1 MVRLWV
7 GGKGAAEKLHC
18 FIFEP
23 ARVAIFRVASARD
36 SPRDATRRSR
46 MDGVMSCGDGYVG
59 GWDFGNVRTARRP
72 LIFSAVSVNPA
83 SLYRVSPNFSTKS
96 ISDPGPVIWS
106 DPRNLK
112 PSVRGSMPRSA
123 MNLGTEA
130 PPSALAM
137 MSSRSPRPISPMTS
151 SSSEVAEQRSAD
163 LAARRVERV
172 ALAGAT
178 ARAERTRG
186 LKVKAAI
193 L

>member
-1 MVRLWV
+1 M
-7 GGKGAAEKLHC
+7 GH
-18 FIFEP
+18 
-23 ARVAIFRVASARD
+23 
-36 SPRDATRRSR
+36 
-46 MDGVMSCGDGYVG
+46 
-59 GWDFGNVRTARRP
+59 VRTARRP

-96 ISDPGPVIWS
+96 ISEPGPVIWS

>member
-1 MVRLWV
+1 
-7 GGKGAAEKLHC
+7 
-18 FIFEP
+18 
-23 ARVAIFRVASARD
+23 
-36 SPRDATRRSR
+36 
-46 MDGVMSCGDGYVG
+46 MDGVMPCGDGYVG